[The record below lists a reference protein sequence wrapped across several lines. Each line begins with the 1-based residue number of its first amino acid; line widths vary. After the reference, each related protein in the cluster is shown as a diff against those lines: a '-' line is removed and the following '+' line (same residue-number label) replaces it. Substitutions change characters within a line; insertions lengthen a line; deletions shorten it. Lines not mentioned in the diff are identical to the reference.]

1 MNSNKKT
8 ISMMPNI
15 TRLITLVILLLPST
29 TLYAH
34 STQEL
39 SDYWGYYEFLEA
51 HPSEY
56 ALTNSLATLVSQS
69 PKKLSITQD
78 RPVTISIIYPGDQIS
93 DYWVRNIKAF
103 EVRMKKLGIDYRLNK
118 VVTRIN
124 SDVRQQNES
133 LMQAL
138 KDKSDYL
145 VFTLYTVR
153 HRKFMEH
160 VLGSTDTK
168 LILQN
173 ITTPVRSWDDRQPF
187 MYVGFDHA
195 RGTKLLEQYFKQNIP
210 EKSAYSML
218 YYSKGYISDAR
229 GDTFIQGMSHHGN
242 YTLSSSFYTQA
253 NRESGYQSALR
264 ALENQRDISFIFAC
278 STDVALGAADA
289 LKELGRDDVILN
301 GWGGGSAELKAIEM
315 GELDVTVMR
324 MNDDTGI
331 AMAEAIKLDLEG
343 AKVPVLYSGDFE
355 VVTSD
360 DVGQRLDELK
370 RYAFRYSDLE

>member
-1 MNSNKKT
+1 
-8 ISMMPNI
+8 MPNI

-34 STQEL
+34 SSQEL

-229 GDTFIQGMSHHGN
+229 GDTFIQGMSHQGN

-253 NRESGYQSALR
+253 TRESGYQSALR
-264 ALENQRDISFIFAC
+264 ALDNQRDISFIYAC